1 MPNSKDT
8 NSWEY
13 WEWVAGVWKKNAER
27 NLKEAQEK

>member
-1 MPNSKDT
+1 MLSSKDT

-27 NLKEAQEK
+27 NAKLNK